1 LRRYNQ
7 IKNQSKTNELTRAF
21 VEEILRFNKAHNIVG
36 RLTESEINLLDV
48 LDCELILPHTKSAK
62 NILDIGSGAGLPG
75 LIIAIH
81 QPQTKVTMS
90 EKNKKKA
97 YFIKKTIRTLKLE
110 NAKILD
116 EAVTPNLIT
125 ASKFDIITARALA
138 PAPKIIEMSKHLLS
152 NKGKFLF
159 MKGAIEK
166 INEEVAQLENNTYSY
181 TIHKTKNT
189 ETNRHILEITQ
200 Q

>member
-1 LRRYNQ
+1 MRRHNQ
-7 IKNQSKTNELTRAF
+7 IKNHNKTNELTKAF
-21 VEEILRFNKAHNIVG
+21 VEEILKFNKAHNIVG
-36 RLTESEINLLDV
+36 RFTEKEINLLDV
-48 LDCELILPHTKSAK
+48 LDCESILPYTNSAK
-62 NILDIGSGAGLPG
+62 KILDIGSGAGLPG

-81 QPQTKVTMS
+81 QPQTEVTMS

-97 YFIKKTIRTLKLE
+97 YFIKKTIRTLQLT
-110 NAKILD
+110 NTKILD
-116 EAVTPNLIT
+116 EAVTPKLIT
-125 ASKFDIITARALA
+125 ENKFDIVTARALA
-138 PAPKIIEMSKHLLS
+138 STSKIIKMSKHLLS
-152 NKGKFLF
+152 KEGKFLL

-200 Q
+200 K